1 MLEAPRR
8 APRLAGADPRWRS
21 TLTSTFYAFKV
32 LSNSDR
38 APVFLFVSCTCL
50 DQAGKKVWLGL
61 ARGFLPGGLQ
71 ALNQLHLSR
80 LGVQGLDLGRSLVV
94 IKWSGRQREERPGG
108 PGGSEDPAAL
118 LRVPGKS
125 WEALRLVGLG
135 NAQFLG
141 GTVRSCQVWEV
152 GEPSGMLFVVRSL
165 FELLRPPGPE
175 ICWQGLGGVGVFGR
189 IIMAFGSGSSLACWL
204 RRVRGPG
211 SLSLGFGGVRGLG
224 FRVQSLVEAVRF
236 ESGALFLPRCLR
248 STFFLCRGH
257 FMKTWLYVTS
267 RPVCMQLEK
276 LIHEMEVLL
285 PVLKPKHAIMLASRT
300 VLIKPVTTQSLQHL
314 YRNANKP
321 ERIPVQFCGAALY
334 TAHKCLSPRLPTPRC
349 TETRL
354 ANLGMEGFGGRR

>member
-21 TLTSTFYAFKV
+21 TLASTFYAFKV

-61 ARGFLPGGLQ
+61 ARGFLPEGLQ

-80 LGVQGLDLGRSLVV
+80 LGVQGLDLGRSLVF

-135 NAQFLG
+135 SAQFLG
-141 GTVRSCQVWEV
+141 GTARSCQVWEV

-165 FELLRPPGPE
+165 FELLRRSRDLLAGPWGAGGPLDESLWLLAPGAASPA
-175 ICWQGLGGVGVFGR
+175 GFG
-189 IIMAFGSGSSLACWL
+189 AC
-204 RRVRGPG
+204 VAPG
-211 SLSLGFGGVRGLG
+211 SLSLGFGGGRGLG
-224 FRVQSLVEAVRF
+224 FRVQSLVKAVRF
-236 ESGALFLPRCLR
+236 ESGALFLARCLR

-257 FMKTWLYVTS
+257 FMK
-267 RPVCMQLEK
+267 
-276 LIHEMEVLL
+276 
-285 PVLKPKHAIMLASRT
+285 HAIGKTHSRDGSLA
-300 VLIKPVTTQSLQHL
+300 
-314 YRNANKP
+314 
-321 ERIPVQFCGAALY
+321 
-334 TAHKCLSPRLPTPRC
+334 TPAQ
-349 TETRL
+349 T
-354 ANLGMEGFGGRR
+354 